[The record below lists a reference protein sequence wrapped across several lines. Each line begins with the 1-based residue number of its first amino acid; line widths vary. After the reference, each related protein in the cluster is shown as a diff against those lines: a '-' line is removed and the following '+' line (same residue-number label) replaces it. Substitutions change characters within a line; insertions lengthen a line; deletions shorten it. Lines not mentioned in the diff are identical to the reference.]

1 MTGWIMNREYKLA
14 ERNLE
19 IKIRELKIK
28 KGKHGITTV
37 SRKPAS
43 KE

>member
-1 MTGWIMNREYKLA
+1 MTGWKMNRKHELA

-28 KGKHGITTV
+28 KDKHGIKTA

>member
-1 MTGWIMNREYKLA
+1 MTDDRMENELA

-28 KGKHGITTV
+28 KGKHRITTV

>member
-1 MTGWIMNREYKLA
+1 MTGWRMNRKHELA

-28 KGKHGITTV
+28 KGKHGITTA

>member
-1 MTGWIMNREYKLA
+1 MNRKPELA
-14 ERNLE
+14 E
-19 IKIRELKIK
+19 RELKIK
-28 KGKHGITTV
+28 KGKHGIKTA